1 MTNTI
6 ISTSHQQICT
16 FTLFRFEGINM
27 LWIFAQMQ
35 RALPKFTQVQGLK
48 FFKLM
53 GSGGNNGFSRILNP
67 NVYVF
72 HGVWNSEEDAQKYFQ
87 QSAHF
92 NEFKSRATE
101 VYTVFMRATKSSG
114 SWSGANPYDQ
124 TFPIQDGKI
133 AVITRA
139 KIKLRYL
146 PKFWNYVPK
155 LSRKLEDQDGS
166 IFSIGIG
173 EYPWFM
179 QATFS
184 LWKDLDSMKA
194 YAYQSDLHTK
204 VIRKTRELGWY
215 SEDLFA
221 NFSPYHTEGTWT
233 GIDLLQIN

>member
-1 MTNTI
+1 MSN
-6 ISTSHQQICT
+6 SLKNPADQQTCT
-16 FTLFRFEGINM
+16 FTLFRFEGRER

-35 RALPKFTQVQGLK
+35 RSLPDFARVSGLK

-53 GSGGNNGFSRILNP
+53 GSGGKNGFSRMINP
-67 NVYVF
+67 NVYVL
-72 HGVWNSEEDAQKYFQ
+72 HGVWDSEADAQNYFQ
-87 QSAHF
+87 ISDHF
-92 NEFKSRATE
+92 KEFKNRASE
-101 VYTVFMRATKSSG
+101 IYTIFMRTTKAHGTWSG
-114 SWSGANPYDQ
+114 SNPYDIN
-124 TFPIQDGKI
+124 FPAESGKI

-146 PKFWNYVPK
+146 PKFWKYVPI
-155 LSRKLEDQDGS
+155 LSRKLEDQHGS

-184 LWKDLDSMKA
+184 IWDDIDSMKA
-194 YAYQSDLHTK
+194 YAYQSKLHTE

-221 NFSPYHTEGTWT
+221 NFTPYRAEGTWD
-233 GIDLLQIN
+233 GINLLTI